1 MMSMTSPHPV
11 FLRLNFDGLPRFG
24 PGKAALL
31 DLIRTE
37 GSISRAAKAMGMS
50 YKRAW
55 SLVEEM
61 NAMFAEPLV
70 HSTRGG
76 AEGGGATLT
85 ATGTT
90 VLAEFRA
97 LEQVVLTAGAAHLDK
112 IQGLIFDMSNQ
123 K

>member
-1 MMSMTSPHPV
+1 MTSPHPV
-11 FLRLNFDGLPRFG
+11 FLRLTFAGLPRFG

-37 GSISRAAKAMGMS
+37 GSISKAAKAMGMS

-61 NAMFAEPLV
+61 NGMFAEPLV

-85 ATGTT
+85 ATGAT
-90 VLAEFRA
+90 VLAEYRA
-97 LEQVVLTAGAAHLDK
+97 LEQVVLTTGATHLHR
-112 IQGLIFDMSNQ
+112 IQRLIGDMSEQ